1 MSGHS
6 KWSTIKRQKGT
17 ADIKR
22 GQVFTKLANVITI
35 AVKAGGSGD
44 PGANPRLRAVLEEAK
59 TLNIPKDNIQRA
71 IDRGLAPLRQ
81 GSAGL
86 EEVTYEGFGP
96 GKVAFYLEGITDNK
110 LRTLQ
115 EIKSLFERSGGSLG
129 GSGSTAYMFEK
140 VGEIKVKSKK
150 EKEEDILTLIDL
162 GAEDVEDYLEDN
174 IQKYLVYT
182 EGNKIA
188 EVSTKITQ
196 AGFGVESA
204 EIVMKPNILQKIE
217 DPETAKKVLDF
228 AGKLEE
234 MDDIQ
239 KVYSNMDI
247 SDEILNLNT

>member
-22 GQVFTKLANVITI
+22 GQAFTKLANVITI

-44 PGANPRLRAVLEEAK
+44 PGANPRLRTVLEEAK
-59 TLNIPKDNIQRA
+59 ALNMPKDNIQRA
-71 IDRGLAPLRQ
+71 IDRGLGVGKEAF
-81 GSAGL
+81 
-86 EEVTYEGFGP
+86 EEVVYEGFGP

-129 GSGSTAYMFEK
+129 GSGSTVYMFDK
-140 VGEIKVKSKK
+140 KGVIKVKSKK
-150 EKEEDILTLIDL
+150 EKEEDMLTLIDL
-162 GAEDVEDYLEDN
+162 EAEDVEDYLEDN

-217 DPETAKKVLDF
+217 TAKKVLDF